1 MFVNNWI
8 AGTIELTSKVRYGLT
23 SRGVPIFR
31 FTPYDKRFSP
41 MAVGCSQRNLFYN
54 IHAIVEPTNQPT
66 RQGELPKATI
76 VQTLGKPCEESEL
89 QLLLATYAHDSLK
102 NMRHFPQDIVL
113 SRPSGLEPLQRLA
126 LEARTFHIDPEG
138 CRDVD
143 DSFTVIYDP
152 VPQRWMIAI
161 NIADVSSFV
170 KEGSALDQEAARRAT
185 SFYTPKGEAI
195 QPMFPRALSEAA
207 FSLLPGEPKPTLSLV
222 MTLNPTTYKPETT
235 QWLLTT
241 TETSTSYTY
250 EQAQEALAHNTEL
263 QVLQKAAAALADP
276 SYQDPDT
283 HTIVE
288 RMMIFYN
295 QEAGKML
302 AAAKR
307 GVLRRHKAHAQ
318 PQPQQ
323 IPGVPEFL
331 AYESAE
337 FCLPT
342 DEDTVHHG
350 LGSQAYAYASSP
362 IRRYADLL
370 NQRAIKSLLH
380 NSQGNAT
387 SQEVVN
393 DLNRR
398 QKQAKAFQR
407 DLFFM
412 TNLAQAAEHAS
423 PSVTGTVVST
433 DAEKKKARIWVPAWK
448 TTIKANSLE
457 AMSYQPGQQVSI
469 QWYEDRGA
477 ARWKEKIVFK
487 LSV

>member
-8 AGTIELTSKVRYGLT
+8 AGTIELTSKVRYGLN

-76 VQTLGKPCEESEL
+76 IQTLGKPCEESEL
-89 QLLLATYAHDSLK
+89 KVLLATYAHDSLK
-102 NMRHFPQDIVL
+102 NMRHFPEDLAPGPQVPI
-113 SRPSGLEPLQRLA
+113 QRLT
-126 LEARTFHIDPEG
+126 LEARTFHIDPAG
-138 CRDVD
+138 CKDVD

-185 SFYTPKGEAI
+185 SFYTPKGDAI
-195 QPMFPRALSEAA
+195 QPMFPRRLSEAA
-207 FSLLPGEPKPTLSLV
+207 FSLLPGEPKPTLSLM
-222 MTLNPTTYKPETT
+222 MTLNPTTYKPEST

-250 EQAQEALAHNTEL
+250 EEAQDALAHNTEL
-263 QVLQKAAAALADP
+263 QVLQKAAAALGAP
-276 SYQDPDT
+276 SAQDPDT

-302 AAAKR
+302 AAANR
-307 GVLRRHKAHAQ
+307 GVLRRHKAHAET
-318 PQPQQ
+318 QQ

-342 DEDTVHHG
+342 DADTVHHG

-380 NSQGNAT
+380 NSP
-387 SQEVVN
+387 SSPLEQEVVI

-412 TNLAQAAEHAS
+412 TNLAQAAEQAS

-448 TTIKANSLE
+448 TTIKAKSLE
-457 AMSYQPGQQVSI
+457 AMKYEPGQQVSI

-487 LSV
+487 LSDQ